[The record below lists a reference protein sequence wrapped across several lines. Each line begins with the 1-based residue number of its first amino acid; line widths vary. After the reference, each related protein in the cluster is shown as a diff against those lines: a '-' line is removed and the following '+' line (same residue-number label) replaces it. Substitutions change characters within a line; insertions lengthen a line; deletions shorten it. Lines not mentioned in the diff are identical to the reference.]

1 MKNLFALIA
10 FIAISA
16 FSPPEISAQ
25 RNVDK
30 TVEVLNLPTE
40 LAAFDGIVYEITSA
54 TIVVDRLIDK
64 TKRPADTT
72 ETYKVVPTAPQTVSF
87 YSLNYWKGR
96 LEGNPTTTVDDFSQ
110 SGYSFSRPSF
120 TGSFTGAWHPA
131 IRYDFDPAALAVK
144 ETRSVGKN
152 VVVTTRRVGLR
163 RIQETKNTSFDNPPV
178 AVTIVTFIKDSK
190 RTQEVRTRISEDRYL
205 SEILKGLN
213 TNRAALEESLATTF
227 RIQKR
232 ANNFIHSSCTQ
243 AVASAEGYQIEPYYD
258 GISLYSSKPSGKI
271 TSYNKSWPGVKLR
284 WIIYNGQAIHSATG
298 ANQVIEYQ
306 SIEEQKSR
314 PALKLVPGSTYNYNA
329 STNTVTYNSN
339 IPCLIWAVAE
349 ENPAQY
355 KQWQT
360 ETIYNVVN
368 GQLIPQ

>member
-1 MKNLFALIA
+1 MKKLFALIA

-16 FSPPEISAQ
+16 FFPPEISAQ

-30 TVEVLNLPTE
+30 TIDVLNLPAE
-40 LAAFDGIVYEITSA
+40 VAAFDGIVTEISSA

-72 ETYKVVPTAPQTVSF
+72 ETYKVVATAPQRVSF
-87 YSLNYWKGR
+87 YSLNYWQGR
-96 LEGNPTTTVDDFSQ
+96 LKGNPTITTDDFSQ
-110 SGYSFSRPSF
+110 SGYSFSRPAF
-120 TGSFTGAWHPA
+120 TGAITGAWHAA
-131 IRYDFDPAALAVK
+131 IRYDFDPAALTVK

-152 VVVTTRRVGLR
+152 VVVTIRRVGLR
-163 RIQETKNTSFDNPPV
+163 RIQEPKNTSFENPPV

-190 RTQEVRTRISEDRYL
+190 RTQELRTRISEDRYL
-205 SEILKGLN
+205 AEILKGLN
-213 TNRAALEESLATTF
+213 TDRATLEESLATTF
-227 RIQKR
+227 KIEKR

-271 TSYNKSWPGVKLR
+271 TSYNKQWPGVKLR
-284 WIIYNGQAIHSATG
+284 WIIYNGQAIHTATG

-306 SIEEQKSR
+306 SIEEQRSR
-314 PALKLVPGSTYNYNA
+314 PALKLIPGSTYNYDA
-329 STNTVTYNSN
+329 STNTVTYNSSV
-339 IPCLIWAVAE
+339 PCLVWAVAE

-360 ETIYNVVN
+360 ETIYSVVN
-368 GQLIPQ
+368 GQLIAQ